1 MPIRRAVTGRSQE
14 PRARFAEELR
24 ICRQA
29 HGKTLR
35 EVGDAITWDF
45 SHLGRMELG
54 ETLGGPE
61 MVQDLDRLYGTDYL
75 LILWE
80 IAQKDPSQFRARYRR
95 YMAMEAEATS
105 IQIYSPAVVPGLLQ
119 TEPYVRALLTAGG
132 LAGKPL
138 DTQVKARVE
147 RQHVL
152 RAPNAPHLR
161 VILSEAVLRTPMKT
175 STDWRDQLRHLLKMS
190 ELPNVSMQVLPLA
203 EGFHA
208 LTNMYVNLL
217 RTPEART
224 VAWIE
229 SGYSG
234 ELVEETAAVERLAL
248 SYDRLRDQAL
258 TVNGSLTLITELL
271 EELPCE
277 PSSI

>member
-24 ICRQA
+24 SCRRR

-35 EVGDAITWDF
+35 EVGAAITWDH

-119 TEPYVRALLTAGG
+119 VESYARALLSAGG
-132 LAGKPL
+132 LTGSSL
-138 DTQVKARVE
+138 ETQVKARCE
-147 RQHVL
+147 RRHL
-152 RAPNAPHLR
+152 LHAPNAPFLR
-161 VILSEAVLRTPMKT
+161 VILSEAVLRTPTK
-175 STDWRDQLRHLLKMS
+175 DPAHWAQQLHHLLRTT
-190 ELPNVSMQVLPLA
+190 ELPNVSVQLLPLA
-203 EGFHA
+203 TGFHA
-208 LTNMYVNLL
+208 LTNMYVDFL
-217 RTPEART
+217 RLPDART

-234 ELVEETAAVERLAL
+234 ELVEETSPVERLVL
-248 SYDRLRDQAL
+248 SYDRLRDEAL
-258 TVNGSLTLITELL
+258 PVAESLKLIADLIKEP
-271 EELPCE
+271 PCD
-277 PSSI
+277 PTST